1 MPKAV
6 NITGCSRFNII
17 VSAPDTDHNL
27 VCSFSTARS
36 CRAASH
42 YVSLCAACAA
52 SHCAAAYA
60 IPCCFV
66 VHLVSQSECMAVWLC
81 VSVFSLSHKFFSPR
95 SHSASLALS
104 DTLLQAPGALASIN
118 VDNSSSGYMTITG
131 LLRTMQIDKTDGLDV
146 TLEPEALACKFVAS
160 KVSGFNLAVEK
171 EGDEGTELISL
182 AVPSQF
188 CTTLVFDGDK
198 PHLVTVPNCSVS
210 A

>member
-1 MPKAV
+1 M
-6 NITGCSRFNII
+6 C
-17 VSAPDTDHNL
+17 
-27 VCSFSTARS
+27 
-36 CRAASH
+36 
-42 YVSLCAACAA
+42 
-52 SHCAAAYA
+52 
-60 IPCCFV
+60 
-66 VHLVSQSECMAVWLC
+66 
-81 VSVFSLSHKFFSPR
+81 VFSLSRTIFSHS
-95 SHSASLALS
+95 SHSASLALT
-104 DTLLQAPGALASIN
+104 DALLQAPGALASIN